1 MPRPEDSSDNVAP
14 ASLSEHATVFSV
26 MYRLERGLRPYTREE
41 VRRLPEGLTG
51 VYAIWLPS
59 GLKDAPQCLYVG
71 ISWTCVRR
79 RLLNHLSND
88 EPNPG
93 LRTDLRLF
101 RDTVLFS
108 TAIMPVDREIL
119 EPLESAIVSKWQTA
133 SNVNKRGAQ
142 S

>member
-1 MPRPEDSSDNVAP
+1 MPKPEDSSDIVAP
-14 ASLSEHATVFSV
+14 GRLSEHATVFAV
-26 MYRLERGLRPYTREE
+26 MYKLERNLRPYTRQE
-41 VRRLPEGLTG
+41 VRRLPKGQSG

-59 GLKDAPQCLYVG
+59 RLKDAPQCLYVG

-79 RLLNHLSND
+79 RLLDHLTND

-93 LRTDLRLF
+93 LLTDLRLF

-133 SNVNKRGAQ
+133 TNINKRGTQ